1 VSDAGLSG
9 VAALGAFHG
18 LNPAMGWLFAVAIG
32 LQTRS
37 RKALLLALIPLA
49 LGHEASVGVIVLLV
63 NEVHVVASE
72 AVIRGFA
79 AGLLVSMAIWK
90 LWRSDRHVRWVGMR
104 LSFRELALW
113 SFLMATAHGA
123 GLMLF
128 PFVVSSQEHT
138 HGAADILA
146 SGAVEAGIAAS
157 AHTLAMALTAGA
169 VALIVYEVVGI
180 GILRRAWIN
189 IDRVWAFALVGGAAA
204 TLFLA

>member
-1 VSDAGLSG
+1 VSDVGLGG

-49 LGHEASVGVIVLLV
+49 LGHEASVGLLLLLV
-63 NEVHVVASE
+63 NEAHVVASE
-72 AVIRGFA
+72 TVIRGFA
-79 AGLLVSMAIWK
+79 AGLLIAMAIWK
-90 LWRSDRHVRWVGMR
+90 LWRSDRHLRWVGMR
-104 LSFRELALW
+104 LTFRELALW

-128 PFVVSSQEHT
+128 PFVLGDEEHL

-146 SGAVEAGIAAS
+146 QGALEAGVAAS
-157 AHTLAMALTAGA
+157 VHTLAMGLTAGA
-169 VALIVYEVVGI
+169 LALVVYEVVGV
-180 GILRRAWIN
+180 GILRRAWVN
-189 IDRVWAFALVGGAAA
+189 VDRVWAFALVVGAAA